1 MIDIRKAEQKTN
13 KRFQIGYENEDSL
26 GKEELLEKKKE
37 IKTEIAGE
45 QPKGEIE
52 KKLLVEDPSA
62 NPEAKIEL
70 KMVEKETK
78 KPSKKEE
85 MVVPD
90 VVQLFQSPEV

>member
-1 MIDIRKAEQKTN
+1 M
-13 KRFQIGYENEDSL
+13 
-26 GKEELLEKKKE
+26 EE
-37 IKTEIAGE
+37 
-45 QPKGEIE
+45 
-52 KKLLVEDPSA
+52 PST

-90 VVQLFQSPEV
+90 VVQLFQSPEVCPLLFPQS

>member
-1 MIDIRKAEQKTN
+1 V
-13 KRFQIGYENEDSL
+13 
-26 GKEELLEKKKE
+26 EE
-37 IKTEIAGE
+37 
-45 QPKGEIE
+45 
-52 KKLLVEDPSA
+52 PSA

-90 VVQLFQSPEV
+90 VVQLFQSPEVRPLLFPQSLLEDINTSNLQFVCSLWFNQAHLVYTLPFSE